1 MRKSMIAVMI
11 TVLAL
16 GVLGA
21 PGVASAKQGE
31 VRRTG
36 TCSDGST
43 WKLKLSPD
51 NGKIE
56 ADFEVDQNVP
66 GDTWKVVMRHN
77 GDVFFRGRR
86 VTESPSGSF
95 DVSRRVRDA
104 KGADA
109 FVAKATNLSTGEVCK
124 GTGSF

>member
-1 MRKSMIAVMI
+1 MRKSVIAAVI
-11 TVLAL
+11 AALAFGAL
-16 GVLGA
+16 GT

-51 NGKIE
+51 NGRIE
-56 ADFEVDQNVP
+56 ADFEVDQNVV
-66 GDTWKVVMRHN
+66 GDTWRVVMRHN
-77 GDVFFRGRR
+77 GNVFFRGRR

-95 DVSRRVRDA
+95 DVSRRVPDA
-104 KGADA
+104 SGSDG

>member
-1 MRKSMIAVMI
+1 MKKSVVAMMIAV
-11 TVLAL
+11 LAI
-16 GVLGA
+16 GVLGTS
-21 PGVASAKQGE
+21 GVASAKQGE

-56 ADFEVDQNVP
+56 ADFEVDQNVV

-77 GDVFFRGRR
+77 GAVFFRGKR

-95 DVSRRVRDA
+95 DVSRRVNDA
-104 KGADA
+104 NGSDS
-109 FVAKATNLSTGEVCK
+109 FVAKAVNPSTGEICK
-124 GTGSF
+124 GTGTF